1 MNKWKKTGLAVT
13 AAAAVISTA
22 HIINQMIFSSSV
34 VKNLTNKETRST
46 YKWKFGNI
54 SYTISGEGSP
64 ILLIHDLKSSC
75 SLCEWDRIIKS
86 LGRNHTVYAID
97 LLGCGHSDKPN
108 ITYTTYM
115 YTQMIQDF
123 VINVIHKKTDIIA
136 QGDSAPMA
144 IMTVYSNPYIFN
156 KLILVSP
163 QDIKSALKTP
173 DKMCEIRRYLLNSPV
188 LGTLI
193 YNICK

>member
-13 AAAAVISTA
+13 ASAAVISTA

-75 SLCEWDRIIKS
+75 SLVRGMWRQVSCWYRRICHRPAWMWS
-86 LGRNHTVYAID
+86 FR
-97 LLGCGHSDKPN
+97 
-108 ITYTTYM
+108 
-115 YTQMIQDF
+115 
-123 VINVIHKKTDIIA
+123 
-136 QGDSAPMA
+136 
-144 IMTVYSNPYIFN
+144 
-156 KLILVSP
+156 
-163 QDIKSALKTP
+163 
-173 DKMCEIRRYLLNSPV
+173 
-188 LGTLI
+188 
-193 YNICK
+193 

>member
-144 IMTVYSNPYIFN
+144 IMTVYSKSTGYKI
-156 KLILVSP
+156 S
-163 QDIKSALKTP
+163 IK
-173 DKMCEIRRYLLNSPV
+173 NS
-188 LGTLI
+188 G
-193 YNICK
+193 